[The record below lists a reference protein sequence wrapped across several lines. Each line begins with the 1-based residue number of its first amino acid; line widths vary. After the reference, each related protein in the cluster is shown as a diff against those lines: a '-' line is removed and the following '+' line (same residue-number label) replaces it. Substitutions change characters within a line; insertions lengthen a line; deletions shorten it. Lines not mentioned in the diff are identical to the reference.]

1 MASSGNFSTWN
12 RLANVNPGISYSDM
26 VLDKGNIRFRGNTG
40 GNANISSSLSMPSG
54 KWYIEVYA
62 ENNPA
67 GGWPALGI
75 LKTSSIPIL
84 QNVSNFQTYSSDV
97 ADDRSVVVGTDGDIF
112 KFGSTTNG
120 VAGGVSWSDGDVL
133 QIAVDID
140 AGKWYFGKNNTY
152 SNSSVPASGT
162 NPIDTFTAGTP
173 MVVWVASYNGASYM
187 YINAGQD
194 STFSGNITAG
204 GNADD
209 NGFGDFK
216 YSPPTGFLALCSANL
231 PIATELDPAEEN
243 QPAKYFDAV
252 AYTGNGSTQN
262 ITGLGFQ
269 PDVTLIKNRDQTDS
283 WCHQNSTLG
292 VGKTQAIDT
301 AAAVASETDCV
312 TAFNS
317 DGFSLGDNHKVNASS
332 ENYIAY
338 CWKKSVDAGLDIVTY
353 SGDGSTQA
361 ISHNLGVTPTM
372 IWIFLNTGSN
382 VDSMCYI
389 DSNNAPSMGTG
400 NGIFMSLPNGK
411 QASTYVS
418 ATSSSS
424 FSVTSSANSSGRTY
438 FAYVFAEKEGFS
450 KFTEYEGFGNSDGPF
465 IHNNFLGK
473 LNIIKAIDSSQMW
486 ATTDTVRETFNPLGE
501 KIIALDNTYAE
512 FDASGFNYDMVSNG
526 IKIRSSDTNIN
537 SSASFLSLSWASV
550 PYKYNNTF

>member
-1 MASSGNFSTWN
+1 MASSGNFSTMNPLHRTSTNVQYSNGNLTFSPNSSWSETTFTRN
-12 RLANVNPGISYSDM
+12 NMVIPKDKKIYMEVHCDNQSGDYHMFGVSAIRAIPLAAQSGGTGTVMIYNGSTRINGTRTDNV
-26 VLDKGNIRFRGNTG
+26 VT
-40 GNANISSSLSMPSG
+40 
-54 KWYIEVYA
+54 
-62 ENNPA
+62 NPA
-67 GGWPALGI
+67 QGSIVGIAIDGSNNKVWFAVNNTWQLSGDPSNGTNELG
-75 LKTSSIPIL
+75 T
-84 QNVSNFQTYSSDV
+84 V
-97 ADDRSVVVGTDGDIF
+97 
-112 KFGSTTNG
+112 TTNG
-120 VAGGVSWSDGDVL
+120 TVGF
-133 QIAVDID
+133 DITF
-140 AGKWYFGKNNTY
+140 AFNQ
-152 SNSSVPASGT
+152 NSAS
-162 NPIDTFTAGTP
+162 ILTA
-173 MVVWVASYNGASYM
+173 NF
-187 YINAGQD
+187 GQD
-194 STFSGNITAG
+194 STFAGQKTAG
-204 GNADD
+204 GNADA
-209 NGFGDFK
+209 NGFGDF
-216 YSPPTGFLALCSANL
+216 YYAPPTGFLALTSANL
-231 PIATELDPAEEN
+231 SLETELDPAEEN

-269 PDVTLIKNRDQTDS
+269 PDITLIKNRDQTDS

-317 DGFSLGDNHKVNASS
+317 DGFSLGNNHKVNASS

-338 CWKKSVDAGLDIVTY
+338 CWKKSADAGLDIVTY

-382 VDSMCYI
+382 LDSICYI

-450 KFTEYEGFGNSDGPF
+450 KFIEYEGNGNSDGPF

-526 IKIRSSDTNIN
+526 MKIRSSDTNIN

-550 PYKYNNTF
+550 PFKYNNTF

>member
-1 MASSGNFSTWN
+1 MASSGNFSTMN
-12 RLANVNPGISYSDM
+12 PLHRTSTNVQYSNGNLTFSPNSSWSETTFTRNNM
-26 VLDKGNIRFRGNTG
+26 VIPKDKKIYMEVHCDNQSGDYHMFGVSAIRAIPLVAQSGGTG
-40 GNANISSSLSMPSG
+40 TVMIYNGSTRINGTRTDN
-54 KWYIEVYA
+54 VVT
-62 ENNPA
+62 NPA
-67 GGWPALGI
+67 QGSIVGIAIDGSNNKVWFAVNNTWQLSGDPSNGTNELG
-75 LKTSSIPIL
+75 T
-84 QNVSNFQTYSSDV
+84 V
-97 ADDRSVVVGTDGDIF
+97 
-112 KFGSTTNG
+112 TTNG
-120 VAGGVSWSDGDVL
+120 TVGF
-133 QIAVDID
+133 DITF
-140 AGKWYFGKNNTY
+140 AFNQ
-152 SNSSVPASGT
+152 NSAS
-162 NPIDTFTAGTP
+162 ILTA
-173 MVVWVASYNGASYM
+173 NF
-187 YINAGQD
+187 GQD
-194 STFSGNITAG
+194 STFAGQKTAG
-204 GNADD
+204 GNADA
-209 NGFGDFK
+209 NGFGDF
-216 YSPPTGFLALCSANL
+216 YYAPPTGFLALTSANL
-231 PIATELDPAEEN
+231 SLETELDPAEEN

-269 PDVTLIKNRDQTDS
+269 PDITLIKNRDQTDS

-317 DGFSLGDNHKVNASS
+317 DGFSLGNNHKVNASS

-338 CWKKSVDAGLDIVTY
+338 CWKKSADAGLDIVTY

-382 VDSMCYI
+382 LDSICYI

-450 KFTEYEGFGNSDGPF
+450 KFIEYEGNGNSDGPF

-550 PYKYNNTF
+550 PFKYNNTF

>member
-1 MASSGNFSTWN
+1 MASSGNFSTMN
-12 RLANVNPGISYSDM
+12 PLHRTSTNVQYSNGNLTFSPNSSWSETTFTRNNM
-26 VLDKGNIRFRGNTG
+26 VIPKDKKIYMEVHCDNQSGDYHMFGVSAIRAIPLVAQSGGTG
-40 GNANISSSLSMPSG
+40 TVMIYNGSTRINGTRTDN
-54 KWYIEVYA
+54 VVT
-62 ENNPA
+62 NPA
-67 GGWPALGI
+67 QGSIVGIAIDGSNNKVWFAVNNTWQLSGDPSNGTNELG
-75 LKTSSIPIL
+75 T
-84 QNVSNFQTYSSDV
+84 V
-97 ADDRSVVVGTDGDIF
+97 
-112 KFGSTTNG
+112 TTNG
-120 VAGGVSWSDGDVL
+120 TVGF
-133 QIAVDID
+133 DITF
-140 AGKWYFGKNNTY
+140 AFNQ
-152 SNSSVPASGT
+152 NSAS
-162 NPIDTFTAGTP
+162 ILTA
-173 MVVWVASYNGASYM
+173 NF
-187 YINAGQD
+187 GQD
-194 STFSGNITAG
+194 STFAGQKTAG
-204 GNADD
+204 GNADA
-209 NGFGDFK
+209 NGFGDF
-216 YSPPTGFLALCSANL
+216 YYAPPTGFLALTSANL
-231 PIATELDPAEEN
+231 SLETELDPAEEN

-269 PDVTLIKNRDQTDS
+269 PDITLIKNRDQTDS

-317 DGFSLGDNHKVNASS
+317 DGFSLGNNHKVNASS

-338 CWKKSVDAGLDIVTY
+338 CWKKSADAGLDIVTY

-382 VDSMCYI
+382 LDSICYI

-450 KFTEYEGFGNSDGPF
+450 KFIEYEGNGNSDGPF

-526 IKIRSSDTNIN
+526 MKIRSSDTNIN

-550 PYKYNNTF
+550 PFKYNNTF

>member
-1 MASSGNFSTWN
+1 MASSGNFCTLNPLTENDSRMSQGNYSNGNLTYDDVGGDGWICNMAMTHKTYCEFRVDGVVNYGGTIGLRGMQAQSQTYDSVVFQANYSSGNIYHYKGDSDQSFSGNAGSTISAGNIVMMAYDPATYKWWVGVNGSWNGSQDPANGSNPCFTGSATMFENMNITWGGWSGDVNRLDHTWN
-12 RLANVNPGISYSDM
+12 
-26 VLDKGNIRFRGNTG
+26 F
-40 GNANISSSLSMPSG
+40 
-54 KWYIEVYA
+54 
-62 ENNPA
+62 
-67 GGWPALGI
+67 
-75 LKTSSIPIL
+75 
-84 QNVSNFQTYSSDV
+84 
-97 ADDRSVVVGTDGDIF
+97 
-112 KFGSTTNG
+112 
-120 VAGGVSWSDGDVL
+120 
-133 QIAVDID
+133 
-140 AGKWYFGKNNTY
+140 
-152 SNSSVPASGT
+152 
-162 NPIDTFTAGTP
+162 
-173 MVVWVASYNGASYM
+173 
-187 YINAGQD
+187 GQD
-194 STFSGNITAG
+194 STFGGQETAG
-204 GNADD
+204 GNADE

-216 YSPPTGFLALCSANL
+216 YTPPTGFLALCTGNMVISE
-231 PIATELDPAEEN
+231 ELDPAEEN

-269 PDVTLIKNRDQTDS
+269 PDITLIKNRDQTDS

-317 DGFSLGDNHKVNASS
+317 DGFSLGNNHKVNASS

-338 CWKKSVDAGLDIVTY
+338 CWKKSADAGLDIVTY

-382 VDSMCYI
+382 LDSICYI

-550 PYKYNNTF
+550 PFKYNNTF